1 MELGQERGYI
11 VAQNHFEKGLSFAA
25 LLLAGLYLQ
34 LSIYRTVVDISVY
47 YLGIAILKRGLFL
60 LAILAAGGLAML
72 KLRRPEQWTQK
83 KQQLRSMCSYE
94 QLFLVFL
101 FFWFLITCTIRQYAV
116 GGNYYESNNFTI
128 FLTFLI
134 AFLFFPLAQYC
145 GRERVKRSMD
155 GLMISLVIPATVFA
169 AWILWH
175 YFRAEYV
182 MLPSGRHLEMEAP
195 AILRFTGENHNAP
208 ARTAMVMFGLSVIL
222 LFTRKPRAKAI
233 YLPCAFVFAVYLV
246 LTNSRTTWFAA
257 LLFVSGTAF
266 LFGWNHYEKK
276 KMFARLGICI
286 GFAILAGTFWFL
298 FQKVI
303 FMLLQQSL
311 SRFLTVTMK
320 ETAATVAPA
329 AATGEIQARSY
340 SSNIGTLGNRLPLYK
355 AGAIAMFSSPYL
367 FFFGVTPADVIDTL
381 RATGVSGVSQTF
393 EYAHAHNLFFQIG
406 LSFGVPTMIATVVF
420 SVSLVI
426 RALRIMFLRRK
437 TVFAG
442 AGVMALFVCCMLAND
457 MLEAV
462 LAPRPEYF
470 CAMFYVLAGWLV
482 ATDKDVNA

>member
-1 MELGQERGYI
+1 MELSYERKTA
-11 VAQNHFEKGLSFAA
+11 VRNRFEKGLYIAV
-25 LLLAGLYLQ
+25 LLLAGFYLQ
-34 LSIYRTVVDISVY
+34 LSVYRNVIDIYYY
-47 YLGIAILKRGLFL
+47 YLGIAILKRGLL
-60 LAILAAGGLAML
+60 IAAAAFVAEFVVL
-72 KLRRPEQWTQK
+72 KLRSPEQWNRK
-83 KQQLRSMCSYE
+83 KRQIHKMCSYE

-101 FFWFLITCTIRQYAV
+101 FFWFLATCALRQLTV
-116 GGNYYESNNFTI
+116 GGNYFKGNSFTL

-145 GRERVKRSMD
+145 GRESVKQSMD

-182 MLPSGRHLEMEAP
+182 MLPSGRQLEMEAP

-257 LLFVSGTAF
+257 LLFVAGTTF
-266 LFGWNHYEKK
+266 LAGWNRFERKK
-276 KMFARLGICI
+276 LAARLGICI
-286 GFAILAGTFWFL
+286 GLAVFAGILWFL
-298 FQKVI
+298 LQKGI
-303 FMLLQQSL
+303 FALLRQSL
-311 SRFLTVTMK
+311 ARFLMTTVN
-320 ETAATVAPA
+320 ETAAA
-329 AATGEIQARSY
+329 AGSAAGVGEIQARSY
-340 SSNIGTLGNRLPLYK
+340 SSNIGTVGNRLPLYQ
-355 AGAIAMFSSPYL
+355 ASIAAMFSSPYH

-406 LSFGVPTMIATVVF
+406 LSFGVPTMIGMIVF

-426 RALRIMFLRRK
+426 RALRTMFPNRK
-437 TVFAG
+437 KVFSG
-442 AGVMALFVCCMLAND
+442 AGVIALFVCCMLAND
-457 MLEAV
+457 MLEAI
-462 LAPRPEYF
+462 LAPRPEF
-470 CAMFYVLAGWLV
+470 FSAMFYVLAGWLV